1 MTRRSSGAGEVLGED
16 PVGADGVDAGAV
28 AGVVAGAGKSRF
40 MQQSNMPSH
49 HSSVLLIIKI
59 QIFRTFR

>member
-1 MTRRSSGAGEVLGED
+1 MLTKRSSGAGEVLGED
-16 PVGADGVDAGAV
+16 RVGADGVDAGAV

-49 HSSVLLIIKI
+49 HLDVLSTIEI
-59 QIFRTFR
+59 QI